1 MSKTITRL
9 GTVLIAASFAGAALA
24 QAQRP
29 GGATAAVPH
38 VSAPAPHFSAPA
50 PHFSAPA
57 PHINAAPHISAA
69 PHFNAAPHVSA
80 APHISAPRASV
91 QAFAPRGRTVTPHFA
106 PRPNLAGRNVAR
118 STARARS
125 VTRSTAHNAIGRNL
139 SRDRGAVARST
150 GRSAPGA
157 RALARTNGRPAT
169 NNRPSTNNRL
179 GNANRLGTGT
189 RQVTAN
195 GRPRLSGAQLATLS
209 RPLGARN
216 RNFRDRDRFFA
227 DRRRFHRGGFIGWFG
242 PVFWPYAYDDF
253 YDYAFWPQEYDDYA
267 FWPAAY
273 DDLFASVFWN
283 PGTEDIYASV
293 GAPEGR
299 RGARGAASVDQVYR
313 TAAASCRAGDPGLA
327 QWPVEEI
334 AQVVRP
340 TSDQQKLL
348 DDLKAASARA
358 VKLLQ
363 TACPATQPSTPP
375 GRLDAIA
382 ARLNVMLQALDT
394 VRPALAT
401 FYDSLSDEQKAR
413 FNAIGQQQDA
423 TAANGA
429 TAKSE
434 TRVCSD
440 QAPGGLTAEGI
451 DRIKQEVRP
460 NNRQGA
466 NLDALRDAA
475 TKAVEEMRAACPSQ
489 TPITPVARLDA
500 MSKHLHAMLDA
511 VNTMRPAL
519 AKFYDSLSDEQKA
532 HFNIMGPQQG

>member
-1 MSKTITRL
+1 MSKSVMRL
-9 GTVLIAASFAGAALA
+9 GTALVAASVACVGAALA
-24 QAQRP
+24 QAHRP
-29 GGATAAVPH
+29 GGAPAAVPH

-50 PHFSAPA
+50 PP
-57 PHINAAPHISAA
+57 INAAPHIVAA
-69 PHFNAAPHVSA
+69 PHFNAAPRVSA
-80 APHISAPRASV
+80 APRIGAPHASV
-91 QAFAPRGRTVTPHFA
+91 RTFAPRGRAVTPQFA
-106 PRPNLAGRNVAR
+106 ARSNLVGRNVAR
-118 STARARS
+118 QTF
-125 VTRSTAHNAIGRNL
+125 TRSTAHNTIGRNL
-139 SRDRGAVARST
+139 SRGRGAVARST
-150 GRSAPGA
+150 GRSATGA
-157 RALARTNGRPAT
+157 RALARTNGRPG
-169 NNRPSTNNRL
+169 TNNRL
-179 GNANRLGTGT
+179 GNAKRLGTGT
-189 RQVTAN
+189 RQDTAN
-195 GRPRLSGAQLATLS
+195 GRTRLSGAQLATLS

-253 YDYAFWPQEYDDYA
+253 YDYAFWPREYDDYA
-267 FWPAAY
+267 FWPSAY

-299 RGARGAASVDQVYR
+299 RGRGARAAASVDQVYR
-313 TAAASCRAGDPGLA
+313 TATASCRAGDPGLA

-348 DDLKAASARA
+348 DDLKAASAQA

-382 ARLNVMLQALDT
+382 ARLNVMMQALDT

-401 FYDSLSDEQKAR
+401 FYDSLNDEQKAR
-413 FNAIGQQQDA
+413 FNAIGQQQGA

-434 TRVCSD
+434 ARVCSD
-440 QAPGGLTAEGI
+440 QPPGGLTAEGI
-451 DRIKQEVRP
+451 DRIKLEVRP

-466 NLDALRDAA
+466 DLDALRDAA
-475 TKAVEEMRAACPSQ
+475 TKAVEELRAACPSQ

>member
-1 MSKTITRL
+1 MSKTVTRV
-9 GTVLIAASFAGAALA
+9 GTALVAASFACAGAALA
-24 QAQRP
+24 QPPHP
-29 GGATAAVPH
+29 GGGAPAAPHISAPAPHISAPVPH
-38 VSAPAPHFSAPA
+38 ISAPVPHISAPAPHFSAAPRVNAA
-50 PHFSAPA
+50 PHFSAA
-57 PHINAAPHISAA
+57 PHIGTPRLSAA
-69 PHFNAAPHVSA
+69 PRAATHAFTPRSVTSHNVSPHNFARSA
-80 APHISAPRASV
+80 VRGAPTRH
-91 QAFAPRGRTVTPHFA
+91 AFQQRGRTVNGA
-106 PRPNLAGRNVAR
+106 
-118 STARARS
+118 TAR
-125 VTRSTAHNAIGRNL
+125 NAGGRNL
-139 SRDRGAVARST
+139 SR
-150 GRSAPGA
+150 
-157 RALARTNGRPAT
+157 RAAHNAGI
-169 NNRPSTNNRL
+169 
-179 GNANRLGTGT
+179 ANRQFGNPPGIANRRGPN

-195 GRPRLSGAQLATLS
+195 GRTRLSGAQLATLS

-216 RNFRDRDRFFA
+216 RNVRDRDRFFA

-253 YDYAFWPQEYDDYA
+253 YDYAFWPREYDDYA
-267 FWPAAY
+267 FWPSAY

-299 RGARGAASVDQVYR
+299 RGRRARGAASVDQVYR
-313 TAAASCRAGDPGLA
+313 TATASCRAGDPGLA

-348 DDLKAASARA
+348 DDLKAASAQA

-382 ARLNVMLQALDT
+382 ARLNVMMQALDT

-401 FYDSLSDEQKAR
+401 FYDSLNDEQKAR
-413 FNAIGQQQDA
+413 FNAIGRQQGA

-434 TRVCSD
+434 ARVCSD
-440 QAPGGLTAEGI
+440 QPPGGLTAEGI
-451 DRIKQEVRP
+451 DRIKLEVRP

-466 NLDALRDAA
+466 DLDALRDAA
-475 TKAVEEMRAACPSQ
+475 TKAVEELRAACPSQ